1 MPNNMYC
8 GFKRVIVLAMAR
20 GEYNTYRGW
29 ELPDDENH
37 LSNEAGYLV
46 EYVDGGAAN
55 HPNHAGY
62 ISWSPVDVFN
72 KAYKESGEM
81 SFGMAI
87 EAAKQG
93 FKISRTG
100 WNGKGLFAYIVPA
113 NKYPAQTDAIT
124 SIFPDDM
131 VPYDAYWAL
140 CSPSGVNT
148 WAPSGSDS
156 LANDWV
162 ISK

>member
-1 MPNNMYC
+1 MYC
-8 GFKRVIVLAMAR
+8 GFKRVIALGMTR
-20 GEYNTYRGW
+20 GEYNIYRGW
-29 ELPDDENH
+29 ELPDDESH
-37 LSNEAGYLV
+37 LVNEAGYLV

-55 HPNHAGY
+55 HPSHAGY

-72 KAYKESGEM
+72 TAYKASGKM

-93 FKISRTG
+93 FKVSRTG
-100 WNGKGLFAYIVPA
+100 WNGKDLFAYIVPA
-113 NKYPAQTDAIT
+113 NKYPAQTGAVAG
-124 SIFPDDM
+124 IFPDDM
-131 VPYDAYWAL
+131 IPYGAYWAL

-148 WAPSGSDS
+148 WTPSGSDS

-162 ISK
+162 ISE